1 MHLHRIPFFLF
12 ALFSLAYAK
21 KGKDK
26 SPEAEHVGTNSEKYT
41 VYPFPNPVTLDIS
54 NVSNDFVH
62 TEAQYHDWTTY
73 VSSPVTEKNMVE
85 VRDGNSSIWKGDG
98 KTEKCFSVTRHIKGD
113 LELLDLNLFTRAGKC
128 SRKYFEKSGGSWKE
142 MSLEEYEKNK
152 PKSDTYTL
160 LDGREFNVKVEYIP
174 VENPKEP
181 EFTPTEDEGKK
192 NSKTPQKQPQAN
204 AQPAAKSPEAQ
215 TVADPPPEPVQPT
228 PQGGAQT
235 KSADKPVESPS
246 EGSPEQTESKE
257 ASTETSDDNTSK
269 TILDKD
275 VKVVKPTVETYKSD
289 QGDLTTL
296 DIKKPNLHVINLR
309 ETLDKNEVRNRIYG
323 RTGMSPITSVVDG
336 GFEFYKGSTEVQTV
350 LSFSKG
356 SSTLLFVQYKQRL
369 DGKWVDYFE
378 NSGGS
383 WKSITQ
389 EEYHTKYKAMKSVEI
404 LKQLAKPHQFKTK
417 PLPKRDT
424 SARNAGSNTPE
435 TGKVK
440 LQIDGIDSET
450 YAIERSIED
459 NVVFVKCSSK
469 IGKTPSEFLYG
480 PDKIWSGKKDYHL
493 VSSTSYLEDNLPKM
507 ALLKIIKDKSY
518 EFVYAY
524 KNGDAWEEE
533 NEQNHQARL
542 EEMKKRGA
550 KNPPKLPDDII
561 PPKAPEPEDKQEE
574 KPAPTTLQ
582 ESKEETSASP
592 LPAASETSQPTSQVQ
607 QIPQEKQTVPDTK
620 VGAPKPVPRHHFTKE
635 LVVPIT
641 LDLAKVDTN
650 SVDVPDT
657 TTKDGINTTYYYPK
671 GKFYFN
677 KIVDGTRTVWESTEE
692 KCSPAYTISKGNVT
706 FLALLLKKSDDET
719 DLIYYEKKNLGWEL
733 IEKTKC
739 EKIIEELKR
748 PSVAPMIKEVELDLT
763 DVDREIFVAR
773 ASQKNGLTEKTFTV
787 KEGYRLTELY
797 ELNVPIWRGENGS
810 SCSQVTVHYDGN
822 ELELTSLSLGI
833 ESLYLH
839 VKDGKWVGVSKD
851 DYDVALTEMKRL
863 ASLPKARTVELD
875 VADVDGNVFVVKEET
890 VEGLPLKTVAPK
902 EGYKLTEIYDI
913 NVPIWRGADKEHALS
928 VLVCYD
934 GEAPVSVVVNFVKAD
949 GKNVWRYHNMQGNKW
964 SVVKKKDYE
973 NLLKKL
979 KVSEENE
986 DKESPN
992 VENQVSRESKDDPN
1006 VLENKSKKPVSPN
1019 KKKDPER
1026 KATRQPRLGKDATK
1040 Q

>member
-1 MHLHRIPFFLF
+1 MRLHRIPFFLF
-12 ALFSLAYAK
+12 IFFSLAYAK

-62 TEAQYHDWTTY
+62 TEAQYHDWVTY

-85 VRDGNSSIWKGDG
+85 VRDGNSSIWTGDG
-98 KTEKCFSVTRHIKGD
+98 RTEKCFSVTRHIKGD

-160 LDGREFNVKVEYIP
+160 LDGIEFKVKVEYIP

-235 KSADKPVESPS
+235 KSADKPAG
-246 EGSPEQTESKE
+246 GSSAPEQTESKE

-336 GFEFYKGSTEVQTV
+336 SFQFYKGSTEVRTV

-356 SSTLLFVQYKQRL
+356 NSTLLFVQYKQRL

-424 SARNAGSNTPE
+424 SAKNAGSNTPE

-480 PDKIWSGKKDYHL
+480 PDKIWSGKEGFNL

-507 ALLKIIKDKSY
+507 AVLKIIKDKSY
-518 EFVYAY
+518 EFVYTY

-533 NEQNHQARL
+533 DEENHKARL
-542 EEMKKRGA
+542 EEMKQRGA

-574 KPAPTTLQ
+574 KPAPTTPQ

-592 LPAASETSQPTSQVQ
+592 PPAASETAVEGTTFELSSPNPSSAVDHESAVDGVTYTCYFPDGLFFNKVVDGEVTTYRLYLDDNKTELLVATIKKKDNSTTTYRYDDGNRCVDSDKDTNDRQLENAEDGDGYEEEDNNDSAAERAFWRGIPERQRKKLEEEARRSVKVDDKPWDMAFGAMKSEGDSCDTIVIVPEEQEASNQTPTTPEPVAEEQPKEDEDKDNEEEENGENDSFDIIRPNKSICDVFDN
-607 QIPQEKQTVPDTK
+607 IYDTL
-620 VGAPKPVPRHHFTKE
+620 PSRH
-635 LVVPIT
+635 VVP
-641 LDLAKVDTN
+641 
-650 SVDVPDT
+650 
-657 TTKDGINTTYYYPK
+657 
-671 GKFYFN
+671 
-677 KIVDGTRTVWESTEE
+677 
-692 KCSPAYTISKGNVT
+692 
-706 FLALLLKKSDDET
+706 
-719 DLIYYEKKNLGWEL
+719 
-733 IEKTKC
+733 
-739 EKIIEELKR
+739 KR
-748 PSVAPMIKEVELDLT
+748 
-763 DVDREIFVAR
+763 
-773 ASQKNGLTEKTFTV
+773 
-787 KEGYRLTELY
+787 
-797 ELNVPIWRGENGS
+797 
-810 SCSQVTVHYDGN
+810 
-822 ELELTSLSLGI
+822 
-833 ESLYLH
+833 
-839 VKDGKWVGVSKD
+839 
-851 DYDVALTEMKRL
+851 
-863 ASLPKARTVELD
+863 
-875 VADVDGNVFVVKEET
+875 NVFVTRLTSGKDKIWVGEQDEHLLYAT
-890 VEGLPLKTVAPK
+890 VHIKCRK
-902 EGYKLTEIYDI
+902 
-913 NVPIWRGADKEHALS
+913 
-928 VLVCYD
+928 
-934 GEAPVSVVVNFVKAD
+934 PVFANIC
-949 GKNVWRYHNMQGNKW
+949 
-964 SVVKKKDYE
+964 
-973 NLLKKL
+973 
-979 KVSEENE
+979 
-986 DKESPN
+986 KESPK
-992 VENQVSRESKDDPN
+992 SRFLSLVKTGKEWVDCTSTASEKFKALESKEPQGD
-1006 VLENKSKKPVSPN
+1006 S
-1019 KKKDPER
+1019 
-1026 KATRQPRLGKDATK
+1026 
-1040 Q
+1040 